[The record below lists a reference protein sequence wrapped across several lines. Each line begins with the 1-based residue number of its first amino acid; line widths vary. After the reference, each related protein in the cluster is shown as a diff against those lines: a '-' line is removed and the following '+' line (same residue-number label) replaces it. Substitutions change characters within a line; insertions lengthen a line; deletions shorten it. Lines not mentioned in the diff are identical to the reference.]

1 MRVCQFHQRPSWC
14 SHPVLTREL
23 VITNDL
29 ICHLS
34 IGAYLWC
41 AGRAIKTMIRATNSA
56 IHNTPNHSSA
66 VIYILPVSKT
76 IKVKQVAITTSS
88 NIILCP
94 RPHAGLFRQVLVPR
108 RRHLP
113 QVSDLQHHPQGY
125 LPELVLVVEYEL
137 HQLIFRL
144 TTHRVLL
151 QHTGAHYL
159 SDTEHTVP
167 HAVNGQVQ
175 VVASAL

>member
-1 MRVCQFHQRPSWC
+1 M
-14 SHPVLTREL
+14 
-23 VITNDL
+23 
-29 ICHLS
+29 
-34 IGAYLWC
+34 
-41 AGRAIKTMIRATNSA
+41 MIRATNSA
-56 IHNTPNHSSA
+56 IHNTPSHSSA

-94 RPHAGLFRQVLVPR
+94 RPHAGLLRKVLVPV

-113 QVSDLQHHPQGY
+113 EIRYLQHHPQRY

-137 HQLIFRL
+137 HQLVLGL

-151 QHTGAHYL
+151 QHTRTNYL
-159 SDTEHTVP
+159 SDTEHTISHRVY
-167 HAVNGQVQ
+167 G
-175 VVASAL
+175 